1 MSRVS
6 VDGEEVSFEGEVP
19 DDPSRIYEL
28 LMGALSEQSRV
39 VVKFFVDGKDALM
52 DDVFPSRYEKI
63 EAESVTHDALTLR
76 LVIESMNKVSE
87 TESQFDAY
95 VANILSVSWSEVFKR
110 MDELIAKIQPF
121 AELIDSLAPYVDAY
135 HPPWGD
141 KLREVSEK
149 QNESLGHIL
158 NAFEQ
163 GNPAK
168 LSDELSVCFLPVFK
182 RARKLFSDD
191 IIPYLK
197 ERVDAE

>member
-6 VDGEEVSFEGEVP
+6 VDGEEVNFEGEIP

-39 VVKFFVDGKDALM
+39 VVKFFVDGKDALL
-52 DDVFPSRYEKI
+52 DEGFPSRYQMI
-63 EAESVTHDALTLR
+63 EAESVTHDELTLKV
-76 LVIESMNKVSE
+76 VIESMNQVSE
-87 TESQFDAY
+87 TENQFDAY
-95 VANILSVSWSEVFKR
+95 VANVLSVAWSEVFKR
-110 MDELIAKIQPF
+110 MDELITKIQPF
-121 AELIDSLAPYVDAY
+121 AELIDNLAPYVDAY
-135 HPPWGD
+135 DPPWGG
-141 KLREVSEK
+141 KLKEVSEK

-163 GNPAK
+163 GNPAL

-182 RARKLFSDD
+182 RARKLFSED

-197 ERVDAE
+197 QRVEAE